1 MIVTERRG
9 LEDAL
14 YSEVQGWILAWIG
27 SFCESRPSS
36 LSSSKPSHS
45 LTSVSKTPDLGTA
58 DLRKDRPFLLLA
70 YRFET
75 LAFLVLALI
84 RRLAF

>member
-1 MIVTERRG
+1 MIVTERRP

-14 YSEVQGWILAWIG
+14 FLKCRDGPVPGLVP
-27 SFCESRPSS
+27 SR
-36 LSSSKPSHS
+36 S
-45 LTSVSKTPDLGTA
+45 LTIVFKTPH
-58 DLRKDRPFLLLA
+58 LRKDRPFLFLP

-75 LAFLVLALI
+75 LAFLLLALI